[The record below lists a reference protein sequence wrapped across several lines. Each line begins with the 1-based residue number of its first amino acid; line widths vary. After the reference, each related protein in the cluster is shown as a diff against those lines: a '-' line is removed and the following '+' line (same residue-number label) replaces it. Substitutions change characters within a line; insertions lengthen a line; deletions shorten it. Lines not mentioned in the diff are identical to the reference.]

1 MRLGQMLCVSYEG
14 CRARIGD
21 PFLVSSSTSTSA
33 ILLELAVRPNE
44 RLTIGELLDA
54 LRQQAFAALILV
66 LGLPNCLPMPPPIP
80 LLFGFLL
87 CFVALQMVVG
97 RSRPWLPK
105 RILNRSMARADFAR
119 AVGRAMPTLL
129 KLEHWSRPRL
139 TFFGTPLGLRLVG
152 GVVLVISLALLVA
165 APIIGQIPLG
175 LAACLVGLGL
185 VERDGLLVI
194 GGTAVGAIGLSLSLG
209 FVVAIISGVTALI

>member
-1 MRLGQMLCVSYEG
+1 M
-14 CRARIGD
+14 
-21 PFLVSSSTSTSA
+21 SSSTSTSA
-33 ILLELAVRPNE
+33 ILLELAARPHE

-87 CFVALQMVVG
+87 LFVAIQMVVG
-97 RSRPWLPK
+97 RSSPWLPK
-105 RILNRSMARADFAR
+105 RVLSRSMARADFAR
-119 AVGRAMPTLL
+119 AVGRALPTMR

-139 TFFGTPLGLRLVG
+139 TFFGTPIGIRLVG
-152 GVVLVISLALLVA
+152 AVVLVISLALLVA

-209 FVVAIISGVTALI
+209 FVVAIVSGVTALI